1 MIAHLTETQIMDIK
15 IGLTAFALFVIF
27 RVGLYAY
34 DTRHD
39 FDRPKKHGSMDP
51 PERKRVNNEG
61 RYKPTA

>member
-34 DTRHD
+34 DTRND
-39 FDRPKKHGSMDP
+39 FDRPKKHGDM
-51 PERKRVNNEG
+51 RKRE
-61 RYKPTA
+61 K

>member
-39 FDRPKKHGSMDP
+39 FDRPKKHGSMHP
-51 PERKRVNNEG
+51 PERKTDRDET
-61 RYKPTA
+61 Y